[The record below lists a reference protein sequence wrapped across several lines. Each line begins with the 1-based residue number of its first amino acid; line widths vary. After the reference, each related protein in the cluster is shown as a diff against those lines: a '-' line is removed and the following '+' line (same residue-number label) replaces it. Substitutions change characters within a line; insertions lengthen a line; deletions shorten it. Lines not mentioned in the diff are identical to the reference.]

1 MQHLQNMV
9 NAKMLKKCDEWNYY
23 AKAREQ
29 AFQQIRLLVQ
39 QKLDSLGKKGIE
51 VIIEESSISLQKH

>member
-1 MQHLQNMV
+1 
-9 NAKMLKKCDEWNYY
+9 MLKKCDEWNYY